1 MARADDPGQLASM
14 ALLEEPTRRRLYDH
28 VARQARPV
36 TREEAARAVAID
48 RSLAAYHLDAL
59 VDAGLL
65 VASFGRPAGRRGG
78 PGAGRPAKHYECSA
92 AEFAVTVPPRDY
104 ELAAQV
110 LVRAAERDPGR
121 FAAVVETVAHARGR
135 ELALAEETGGLHD
148 LLEARGFA
156 PYVDE
161 QDVLRLANCPFQRLA
176 REHPETVCGMNLA
189 LLRGLLA
196 AADVTD
202 RRARLEPR
210 PDRCCVAF
218 PRIRG
223 G

>member
-1 MARADDPGQLASM
+1 MARADDPEQLASM
-14 ALLEEPTRRRLYDH
+14 ALLEDPTRRRLYDH

-36 TREEAARAVAID
+36 TREDAAGAVGID

-59 VDAGLL
+59 VEAGLL
-65 VASFGRPAGRRGG
+65 VASFARPAGRRGG
-78 PGAGRPAKHYECSA
+78 PGAGRPAKHYERSA
-92 AEFAVTVPPRDY
+92 AEFAVAVPPRDY

-110 LVRAAERDPGR
+110 LVRAVERDPQR

-135 ELALAEETGGLHD
+135 ELAPADEPGGLHD

-161 QDVLRLANCPFQRLA
+161 QDVVRLANCPFRRLA
-176 REHPETVCGMNLA
+176 REHTETVCGMNLA
-189 LLRGLLA
+189 LLRGLLE

-202 RRARLEPR
+202 RHARLEPR